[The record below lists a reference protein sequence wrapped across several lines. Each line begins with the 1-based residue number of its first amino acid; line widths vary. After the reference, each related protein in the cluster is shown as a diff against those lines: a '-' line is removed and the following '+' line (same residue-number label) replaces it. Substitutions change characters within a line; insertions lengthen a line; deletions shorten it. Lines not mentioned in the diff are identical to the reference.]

1 MPSLSEPK
9 ASITLV
15 GGGLVGAL
23 LAILLGRRGFQVA
36 VYERRPDMRRVEIS
50 AGRSINLA
58 LAERG
63 LHALRLAGII
73 DEVEKLLIPMTGRM
87 IHPLNGGLELQPYG
101 QRPHEVIFSV
111 SRGELN
117 RLMLR
122 EAEATGSV
130 KYHFNQTVEHV
141 DLQQK
146 SFTVRD
152 MENGSIQQVQ
162 YDLLI
167 GTDGSGS
174 VVREA
179 IAQATGG
186 TQYTDWL
193 DHDYKELAIPADQ
206 ASRHQIEKNAL
217 HIWPRGG
224 FMLIALPNLDG
235 SFTVTLFLNK
245 KGNPSF
251 EKLETGRDVQRFFD
265 ETFPDAAELIPDLQT
280 QFFSNP
286 TGVLG
291 TVRCSHWSFGG
302 HTFLMGD
309 AAHAIVPFHG
319 QGMNAGFEDCG
330 EWIRIL
336 DKCLGENRSAKASAE
351 LDRLWPQA
359 IAEFELARRPNAH
372 AIAEMALENY
382 ITMRDSV
389 LAPDFMLKKALGF
402 ELERRHPTRFIPRY
416 SMVMFHRIPYHDAWE
431 RGKIQELILDR
442 LLECNADLTQVDYQL
457 AEQLITDLL
466 PEINQGEL

>member
-1 MPSLSEPK
+1 MPSTSPK
-9 ASITLV
+9 NARITLV

-23 LAILLGRRGFQVA
+23 LAMMLGRRGFHVT
-36 VYERRPDMRRVEIS
+36 VYERRPDMRRVDIS
-50 AGRSINLA
+50 AGKSINLA

-63 LHALRLAGII
+63 MHALRIAGIM
-73 DEVEKLLIPMTGRM
+73 DEVERLLIPMKGRM
-87 IHPLNGGLELQPYG
+87 IHPLNGELELQPYG
-101 QRPHEVIFSV
+101 QRPHEVIYSV

-117 RLMLR
+117 RLMLQQ
-122 EAEATGSV
+122 AEASGTV
-130 KYHFNQTVEHV
+130 EYHFNQTVQHV

-146 SFTVRD
+146 CFTVCD
-152 MENGSIQQVQ
+152 AQTGSTQQVQ
-162 YDLLI
+162 FDWLI

-174 VVREA
+174 AVREA
-179 IAQATGG
+179 IAKETGG
-186 TQYTDWL
+186 SQYVDWL
-193 DHDYKELAIPADQ
+193 DHDYKELNIPVAANGKHAI
-206 ASRHQIEKNAL
+206 ETNAL

-224 FMLIALPNLDG
+224 YMLIALPNLDG

-245 KGNPSF
+245 TGNPSF
-251 EKLETGRDVQRFFD
+251 EQLKTGDDVQRFFD
-265 ETFPDAAELIPDLQT
+265 ETFPDVAKRIPDLQN

-291 TVRCSHWSFGG
+291 TVRCSNWSFGG

-309 AAHAIVPFHG
+309 AAHGIVPFHG

-336 DKCLGENRSAKASAE
+336 NQCSGD
-351 LDRLWPQA
+351 WPQA
-359 IAEFELARRPNAH
+359 ISEFELARKPNAQ

-389 LAPDFMLKKALGF
+389 LAPDFMLKKELGF

-416 SMVMFHRIPYHDAWE
+416 SMVMFHRIPYHEAWQ
-431 RGKIQELILDR
+431 RGKTQESILQD
-442 LLECNADLTQVDYQL
+442 LLESQLDLVHVDYQQ
-457 AEQLITDLL
+457 AEELIHDRL
-466 PEINQGEL
+466 PEMNPYDS